1 MEDWSRQ
8 GLWGL
13 DLQPCHASLTTL
25 VADHNCIT
33 KLDALQAC
41 PSLQKVCAVRFGID
55 YASSIGCSCHSL
67 IVNYLKTVWS
77 TW

>member
-8 GLWGL
+8 GLWRL
-13 DLQPCHASLTTL
+13 DLQPCHVALTTL

-41 PSLQKVCAVRFGID
+41 PNLQKVCVYSQLWCVGLFWECGI
-55 YASSIGCSCHSL
+55 SL
-67 IVNYLKTVWS
+67 YQEVLKV
-77 TW
+77 